1 MIQQN
6 CCKDTFWMYIGAIVG
21 LLAFSGLMSGLT
33 LGLMSLG
40 LVDLEVLR
48 RSGKPDDRRHAA
60 KILPVVRNQHLLLV
74 TLLVGNAMAMEA
86 LPLFLDSVVD
96 TYVAIILSVTLLLM
110 FGEILPQ
117 AVCSR
122 YGLAVG
128 AAVAP
133 LVRVLLF
140 VMFPVAFPL
149 SKMLDWMLGEK
160 HALLFGR
167 AELRTLVDMHSHA
180 AGNGGQLSRSETS
193 IISGALQLGEK
204 TAGHAM
210 TPLGRTFSVDLH
222 SRLDR
227 AALARIL
234 ASGHSRVPVF
244 AGAPSNLVGLVLVK
258 SLLCVDR
265 PRDDVPVAALAIR
278 PIPRVAEATPLYDL
292 LHEFLQGRSHM
303 AAVVRP
309 VAAPARHHVVAFD
322 HVPQKLS
329 PSEGPQQGPVPSPA
343 GEDARQ
349 QREHSHHAPATGL
362 ANGSVPRRVQPWPSW
377 AEEDGEVVGII
388 TLEDVLEEIL
398 QEEIWDE
405 KDRSAGELCATGIPE
420 DRPWT
425 QKPVPGQASEQPST
439 PKDRG
444 PMPMPAYRYSISAP
458 GSPKRNATA
467 SAPDQQQQPPKRVS
481 AASAPGSPT
490 HHVRVAAGAQRS
502 GSSAPVSPN
511 VVYVASRGSACVRLG
526 NRASVAAVNEPPV
539 AINSRIHMHRVLFT
553 SSNAPSNPSRELE
566 RPKTAPGNM

>member
-1 MIQQN
+1 MKHKEKKEEEEVKREKYQLSEESRVRGKSRTERNGIDQIRSDTDSSGLGQGRAGQGRAGRGEETDRKEDVSTSISQKYTYSSSSKGRSWGCRHLQVRVQQQILRSIDRSKEANFGGEANCGRWWAIDRRRQRGRGGGDAMGGMIQQN

-303 AAVVRP
+303 AAV
-309 VAAPARHHVVAFD
+309 
-322 HVPQKLS
+322 
-329 PSEGPQQGPVPSPA
+329 
-343 GEDARQ
+343 
-349 QREHSHHAPATGL
+349 REHSHHAPATGL
-362 ANGSVPRRVQPWPSW
+362 ANGSVPRR
-377 AEEDGEVVGII
+377 
-388 TLEDVLEEIL
+388 
-398 QEEIWDE
+398 EEIWDE

-444 PMPMPAYRYSISAP
+444 PMPMPAYR
-458 GSPKRNATA
+458 
-467 SAPDQQQQPPKRVS
+467 
-481 AASAPGSPT
+481 
-490 HHVRVAAGAQRS
+490 
-502 GSSAPVSPN
+502 
-511 VVYVASRGSACVRLG
+511 
-526 NRASVAAVNEPPV
+526 
-539 AINSRIHMHRVLFT
+539 RIHMHRVLFT